1 MNTYPA
7 ILVREDRNG
16 KHKSNNKTMKPY
28 KTLRN
33 LLVILAIVITNCIM
47 HTPLHLLV
55 TTLVCI
61 ALVPVVMDLDRESK
75 Q

>member
-1 MNTYPA
+1 M
-7 ILVREDRNG
+7 V
-16 KHKSNNKTMKPY
+16 KSKSLNNKTMKPY

>member
-1 MNTYPA
+1 
-7 ILVREDRNG
+7 
-16 KHKSNNKTMKPY
+16 MKQY

-61 ALVPVVMDLDRESK
+61 ALVPVVIDLDRESK